1 MDFDDFEMQFV
12 EDEGIFSIY
21 KAKKKDASEEYMLK
35 KLQATNGKPLPP
47 FVRKEAELLHHLD
60 NQRIIEMVVF
70 RIRNLKAM
78 EYGPITRGV

>member
-35 KLQATNGKPLPP
+35 KLKATNGKPLPH
-47 FVRKEAELLHHLD
+47 FVR
-60 NQRIIEMVVF
+60 
-70 RIRNLKAM
+70 
-78 EYGPITRGV
+78 GG